1 MSTKLIRACQSLIQ
15 LSALSIYEMVI
26 GSKVYS
32 LDWRRL
38 TSQDGIGNATNLSML
53 RFSAATHRKRDLEW
67 NLLVRCISRRFP
79 FTLSY
84 QQMSLPC

>member
-1 MSTKLIRACQSLIQ
+1 MSTKLIRACQGLIQ
-15 LSALSIYEMVI
+15 LSTLSIYEMVI

-53 RFSAATHRKRDLEW
+53 GFSAATHRKRDLEW
-67 NLLVRCISRRFP
+67 NLLVRYICRMSMPIWF
-79 FTLSY
+79 Y
-84 QQMSLPC
+84 QQVALPC